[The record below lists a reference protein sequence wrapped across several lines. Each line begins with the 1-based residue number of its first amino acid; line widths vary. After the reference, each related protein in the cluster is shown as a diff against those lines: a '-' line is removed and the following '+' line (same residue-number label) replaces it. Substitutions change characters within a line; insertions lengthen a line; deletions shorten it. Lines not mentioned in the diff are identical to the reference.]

1 MHIMLIFM
9 YRLLDVSIQS
19 KILKVVDGD
28 TVDIDLGF
36 NVILSRQKIRL
47 AGIDTPESRTSNLE
61 EKARGLLSKK
71 KLSEKLPVGS
81 SVTIETFKPDANDD
95 KYGRILAVFVL
106 EDGTNVNNWMVEN
119 NYAVAYARKSKDL
132 IQEEHQKNKQ
142 ILIERGELNN

>member
-1 MHIMLIFM
+1 M
-9 YRLLDVSIQS
+9 YQYRA

-28 TVDIDLGF
+28 TVEIDIDLGF

-95 KYGRILAVFVL
+95 KYGRILGVFIL

-119 NYAVAYARKSKDL
+119 NYAVAYTGKSKDL

>member
-1 MHIMLIFM
+1 M
-9 YRLLDVSIQS
+9 YQYRA
-19 KILKVVDGD
+19 KILKVVDGG
-28 TVDIDLGF
+28 TVEIDIDLGF

-71 KLSEKLPVGS
+71 KLSEKLPVGA

-95 KYGRILAVFVL
+95 KYGRILGVFIL

-119 NYAVAYARKSKDL
+119 NYAVAYAGKSKDL
-132 IQEEHQKNKQ
+132 IQEEHLKNKQ
-142 ILIERGELNN
+142 ILIERGELNS